1 LARIKIKV
9 QGKLVFE
16 YQDQLRVTD
25 MNYGNHLGND
35 KVLGLFHD
43 ARLKWMKSINQ
54 NELSFYGQGL
64 IQHDAVINYK
74 SEAFCQDDI
83 IVKLF
88 VDDIDSRSFDIYYQ
102 MIHLNKGND
111 IAIGKT
117 GMTFFNY
124 KDKKITNTPQL
135 FIKDLQ

>member
-1 LARIKIKV
+1 MARIKIKV